1 MLSYFHGMLLA
12 KSATIVL
19 KKSSFESAVGWVYF
33 PHLQNKNWK
42 DNFFPVVW
50 WWQIRGDLW
59 IEVYYFER
67 PFDGTV
73 SGPNR
78 LSFPFAISPGDLG
91 RGFRPR
97 FRLGNHSNV
106 GVTYSTPLDHFVVYH
121 FIVCW
126 YSNERTIYFVAVTQK
141 DFVFEIKGI
150 RTMLFIELCICWEH
164 LRLTDKNKIT
174 MSFVFYPDNFVDEG
188 FLSSVLQRDRSN
200 RTIRLCGAFFSFETT
215 WTVFVQCCIRHA
227 YYCLLSNECFWGSI
241 F

>member
-1 MLSYFHGMLLA
+1 MVLFVIFHKVVTAFESVYEIIKYKLNQWALLCFVGC
-12 KSATIVL
+12 TIL
-19 KKSSFESAVGWVYF
+19 LRLNRGIKTWINSTPLHHAFIFSWHAPSKISNNCTKKSSFESAVGWVYF

-78 LSFPFAISPGDLG
+78 SSFPFAISPGDLG

-106 GVTYSTPLDHFVVYH
+106 GVTYSTPLGHFVCFVVYH

-126 YSNERTIYFVAVTQK
+126 YSNERTI
-141 DFVFEIKGI
+141 
-150 RTMLFIELCICWEH
+150 
-164 LRLTDKNKIT
+164 
-174 MSFVFYPDNFVDEG
+174 
-188 FLSSVLQRDRSN
+188 
-200 RTIRLCGAFFSFETT
+200 
-215 WTVFVQCCIRHA
+215 
-227 YYCLLSNECFWGSI
+227 
-241 F
+241 

>member
-1 MLSYFHGMLLA
+1 MVLFVIFHKVVTAFESVYEIIKCKLNQWALLCFVGC
-12 KSATIVL
+12 TIL
-19 KKSSFESAVGWVYF
+19 LRLNRGIKTWINSTPLHHAFIFSWHAPSKISNNCTKKKSSFESAVGWVYF

-50 WWQIRGDLW
+50 WWQIRDDLW

-78 LSFPFAISPGDLG
+78 SSFSFAISPGDLG

-126 YSNERTIYFVAVTQK
+126 YSNERTI
-141 DFVFEIKGI
+141 
-150 RTMLFIELCICWEH
+150 
-164 LRLTDKNKIT
+164 
-174 MSFVFYPDNFVDEG
+174 
-188 FLSSVLQRDRSN
+188 
-200 RTIRLCGAFFSFETT
+200 
-215 WTVFVQCCIRHA
+215 
-227 YYCLLSNECFWGSI
+227 
-241 F
+241 